1 MADAKPIAI
10 SVTMSCGGAATT
22 SATARSSNHC
32 FVTLDVVISGFCE
45 IGEYLF
51 LDVDACLGG
60 GLKVGHA
67 VVGAGAVVV
76 KDLPRH
82 GVCVGNR
89 ASPTRRDSV
98 ESFGVE
104 EDGSQR

>member
-1 MADAKPIAI
+1 MRWSGNHIGYR
-10 SVTMSCGGAATT
+10 SVV
-22 SATARSSNHC
+22 RDHC

-45 IGEYLF
+45 IGESSF
-51 LDVDACLGG
+51 LGVDACLGG

-76 KDLPRH
+76 KDLPPH

-89 ASPTRRDSV
+89 ARPTRRDSV

-104 EDGSQR
+104 EDGG

>member
-1 MADAKPIAI
+1 MRWSGNHIGYR
-10 SVTMSCGGAATT
+10 SVVH
-22 SATARSSNHC
+22 RHC
-32 FVTLDVVISGFCE
+32 FVTLDVVISGFCK
-45 IGEYLF
+45 IGESSF
-51 LDVDACLGG
+51 LGVDACLGG

-67 VVGAGAVVV
+67 AVVGARAVVV

-104 EDGSQR
+104 EDGS